1 MTEYRLEELAREANT
16 TVRNIRAY
24 RDRGLLPPPRR
35 QGRVALYNESH
46 LARLRLVAELVERG
60 YTLSSIGELLA
71 AWERGKDISEVLGL
85 EAVLASPWSDEEA
98 AIVTRSELDELFGA
112 PVSDDA
118 LATSEAMGVIE
129 ALGVGTNDAG
139 ERHETFRVTSLNQ
152 LHAGTVLVSSGIP
165 LSAVLEQGLKMHTA
179 MDAIAHDFVQLVS
192 DHLFDPLGRN
202 PSSEDL
208 KRLASTITRLRPVAA
223 TVIDAELARAMEH
236 HVQEFLG
243 ERLERML
250 PHLEG
255 EADVRVDAAER
266 S

>member
-129 ALGVGTNDAG
+129 ALGVGTNEAG

-179 MDAIAHDFVQLVS
+179 IDEIAHDFCALVAV
-192 DHLFDPLGRN
+192 HLFDPLGSH
-202 PSSEDL
+202 PAPDEL
-208 KRLASTITRLRPVAA
+208 HQLAETIERLRPVAA
-223 TVIDAELARAMEH
+223 SVVSAELARSMEH
-236 HVQEFLG
+236 HVQKVFG
-243 ERLERML
+243 ARIGQML
-250 PHLEG
+250 AVNEPVAG
-255 EADVRVDAAER
+255 AEA

>member
-1 MTEYRLEELAREANT
+1 MTEYRLEELAREADT

-24 RDRGLLPPPRR
+24 RDRGLLPAPRR
-35 QGRVALYNESH
+35 QGRVALYNDAH
-46 LARLRLVAELVERG
+46 LARLRLVADLVARG
-60 YTLSSIGELLA
+60 YTLNSIGELLA

-85 EAVLASPWSDEEA
+85 EQVLTSPWSDEEP
-98 AIVTRSELDELFGA
+98 AIFTRDDMAGVLGA
-112 PVSDDA
+112 PVTDEMIE
-118 LATSEAMGVIE
+118 TTVAMGLIE
-129 ALGVGTNDAG
+129 ALGEGTGADG
-139 ERHETFRVTSLNQ
+139 RVQETYRVRSLNQ
-152 LHAGTVLVSSGIP
+152 LHAGTQLVAAGIP
-165 LSAVLEQGLKMHTA
+165 LEAVLEQGLKMHTA

>member
-1 MTEYRLEELAREANT
+1 MTEYRLEELAREADT

-71 AWERGKDISEVLGL
+71 AWERGKDISDVLGL

-98 AIVTRSELDELFGA
+98 TIVTRAELDGLFGG

-118 LATSEAMGVIE
+118 LATSEQMGVLE
-129 ALGVGTNDAG
+129 ALGTGTNDAG
-139 ERHETFRVTSLNQ
+139 EQHETYRVTSFKQ
-152 LHAGTVLVSSGIP
+152 LHAGTVLVASGIP
-165 LSAVLEQGLKMHTA
+165 LAAVLEQGLKMHS
-179 MDAIAHDFVQLVS
+179 AIDEIANDFVSLVA
-192 DHLFDPLGRN
+192 DHLFDPLGPN
-202 PSSEDL
+202 PSSEAL
-208 KRLASTITRLRPVAA
+208 HHLARTIEQLRPVAA

-236 HVQEFLG
+236 HVQKVFG
-243 ERLERML
+243 SRIGQML
-250 PHLEG
+250 ARVESTPG
-255 EADVRVDAAER
+255 VEA